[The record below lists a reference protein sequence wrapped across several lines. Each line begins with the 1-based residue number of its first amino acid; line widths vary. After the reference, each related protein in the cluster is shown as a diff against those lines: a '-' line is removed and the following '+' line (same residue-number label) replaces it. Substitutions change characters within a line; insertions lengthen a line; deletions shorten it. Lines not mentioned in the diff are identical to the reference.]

1 MTSESLQDINPV
13 CELQYVAFRAAFLM
27 TLDCL
32 LNQHVCDDIGPDVR
46 CGFLDQ
52 SSLMAS
58 TAPQVQLELLLKTW
72 KRLAAMGTS
81 AGLDGQTL
89 STADLVVIQCAT
101 EHLAA
106 IALAESQ
113 SSLLMAGRGPRR
125 LATAIDGWLYS
136 KVRWLQAANY
146 DQAYQRIYLDLPVA
160 GASQLQAVAD
170 ELSGKKADLEQLM
183 AAIGQWK
190 IDRAV
195 LTNLDDLLT
204 KDEQDLLTE
213 FFQEHPS
220 LLS

>member
-1 MTSESLQDINPV
+1 MTNESLQDAYPV

-32 LNQHVCDDIGPDVR
+32 LNQHVFEGSQQNAR

-52 SSLMAS
+52 SSLMAF

-72 KRLAAMGTS
+72 KRLSLSETL
-81 AGLDGQTL
+81 AGSSSL
-89 STADLVVIQCAT
+89 SMADRVVIQCAT

-106 IALAESQ
+106 MALAESQ
-113 SSLLMAGRGPRR
+113 SSLLMAGRGPRQ
-125 LATAIDGWLYS
+125 LVTAMDGWLYS
-136 KVRWLQAANY
+136 KIRWLQIANHEE
-146 DQAYQRIYLDLPVA
+146 AYQRIGLDLPAA
-160 GASQLQAVAD
+160 GASQLQAVTN
-170 ELSGKKADLEQLM
+170 ELCGKTPDLDQLM
-183 AAIGQWK
+183 DAIGQWK

-213 FFQEHPS
+213 FFQEHPG